1 MGSNEEEVADSQGI
15 MIRRRPSTGPPL
27 HYVGPFEFR
36 IQSEGNTPRNILE
49 EIVWNKDIEVTQ
61 VLSWF
66 LNRAFFCLT
75 LVFVLIDVF
84 KPSRPP
90 LFFLF
95 VWITDERENP
105 FG

>member
-15 MIRRRPSTGPPL
+15 TIRRRPSTGPPL

-49 EIVWNKDIEVTQ
+49 EIVWNKDVEVTQ

-84 KPSRPP
+84 KPPAL
-90 LFFLF
+90 LFSFYF
-95 VWITDERENP
+95 FWITDERENT